1 VTKLT
6 IGTTVYDDYDGLYFT
21 IQSIRLN
28 NPEIL
33 NRIEFVIIN
42 NNPLS
47 TSGKEIRRM
56 LDWIEEP
63 VTYLEFS
70 KYNTPFL
77 KGRVFDLAE
86 TEYVLVLDCHV
97 LLDPGCLTKL
107 LNFYDQKKDKGNLLQ
122 GPLIYDNLTGI
133 ATHYDLSKWGSHMWG
148 VWATD
153 KRGLDKNAEP
163 FEIPAQGMGLFSCR
177 KSSWLGFNKAFRGFG
192 GEEGY
197 IHEKYRNYGRK
208 TLCLPFLRWLHRFGR
223 PNGPTFKPNIKDKF
237 RNYMIGFRETGKDTA
252 EVIEQF
258 KGVISKEYI
267 QTVEQEL
274 LQIT

>member
-28 NPEIL
+28 NPEVL
-33 NRIEFVIIN
+33 ERIEFVIIN
-42 NNPLS
+42 NNPASLN
-47 TSGKEIRRM
+47 GKEIRKFI
-56 LDWIEEP
+56 DSIEEP

-70 KYNTPFL
+70 KYNSPFL
-77 KGRVFDLAE
+77 KGKVFDLAE

-97 LLDPGCLTKL
+97 LLDTGCLSKL
-107 LNFYDQKKDKGNLLQ
+107 LEFYDLRKDRGNLLQ
-122 GPLIYDNLTGI
+122 GPLVYDNMKGVS
-133 ATHYDLSKWGSHMWG
+133 THYDLSKWGSHMWG
-148 VWATD
+148 AWATD
-153 KRGLDKNAEP
+153 KRGIDKDNEP

-177 KSSWLGFNKAFRGFG
+177 KDGWLGFNKAFRGFG

-197 IHEKYRNYGRK
+197 IHEKYRNYGKK
-208 TLCLPFLRWLHRFGR
+208 TLCLPFLRWVHRFGR
-223 PNGPTFKPNIKDKF
+223 PGGPKFKPIIEDKF

-258 KGVISKEYI
+258 KGVISKDYI
-267 QTVEQEL
+267 KQVKQEL
-274 LQIT
+274 GL

>member
-1 VTKLT
+1 MTKLT

-28 NPEIL
+28 NPDIL
-33 NRIEFVIIN
+33 DRIEFVIIN
-42 NNPLS
+42 NNPAS
-47 TSGKEIRRM
+47 AEGKEVRKI

-63 VTYLEFS
+63 VTYLEFT
-70 KYNTPFL
+70 KYKSPFL
-77 KGRVFDLAE
+77 KGKVFDLAD

-107 LNFYDQKKDKGNLLQ
+107 LEFYDKRKDEGNFLQ
-122 GPLIYDNLTGI
+122 GPLLYDNLIGI
-133 ATHYDLSKWGSHMWG
+133 STHYDLDKWGSHMWG
-148 VWATD
+148 TWSTD
-153 KRGLDKNAEP
+153 KRGMDKNGEP

-177 KSSWLGFNKAFRGFG
+177 RDAWLGFNKAFRGFG

-208 TLCLPFLRWLHRFGR
+208 TLCLPFLRWMHRFGR
-223 PNGPTFKPNIKDKF
+223 PNGPKFTPNIKDKF
-237 RNYMIGFRETGKDTA
+237 RNYMIGFREVGKDTD

-267 QTVEQEL
+267 KEVQQEL
-274 LQIT
+274 LQIS